1 MNARARIGALC
12 LIAMLAA
19 CSTAT
24 HDAPGQARTPVG
36 PVMTAPASARQYVV
50 DPQASRIR
58 FIVRRGG
65 TLARLGHN
73 HVILARQIDGRIH
86 VADDPARS
94 VLGLTLPV
102 DGFEVDPADER
113 AALGEGFGPVP
124 ESAVKGTRINM
135 LGARVLDA
143 ARFPEVRVDTVRVQP
158 RGGVLDITVRI
169 HLHGA
174 ARDVTVPVD
183 VVRDGAM
190 LRARAGFPIRQ
201 SDFGMTPLSVLGGAL
216 QVEDGVEVRM
226 VLVAREVARQASG
239 PQACGGRALTPCDN
253 PSLFGGAAGA

>member
-1 MNARARIGALC
+1 MSARARLGGLC
-12 LIAMLAA
+12 LVAFLAA
-19 CSTAT
+19 CGTAT
-24 HDAPGQARTPVG
+24 HDTPGQARAPVG
-36 PVMTAPASARQYVV
+36 PVMTAPEAARQYVV

-65 TLARLGHN
+65 SLARLGHN

-86 VADDPARS
+86 LADDPARS
-94 VLGLTLPV
+94 VLRLTLPV
-102 DGFEVDPADER
+102 EGFEVDPADER

-135 LGARVLDA
+135 LGAKVLDA

-158 RGGVLDITVRI
+158 RGGMLDITVRI
-169 HLHGA
+169 HLHGS
-174 ARDVTVPVD
+174 ARDVTVPVE
-183 VVRDGAM
+183 VVRDGAI
-190 LRARAGFPIRQ
+190 LRARAGFTILQ

-226 VLVAREVARQASG
+226 TLVAREVAR
-239 PQACGGRALTPCDN
+239 
-253 PSLFGGAAGA
+253 